1 MTEEMVSKMFK
12 IAEHLRELNSAQ
24 KVKRFGNDKGHAKV
38 FQIRP
43 GCSVWTHHLKNNRL
57 IIDLMI
63 TRSARQR
70 YPEVAMISV
79 DMFKEFFHD
88 KVDFERWHRHI
99 DDLEAERYF
108 VDIGEDT
115 LEDIF
120 KTLDKIK
127 DRFSKI

>member
-1 MTEEMVSKMFK
+1 
-12 IAEHLRELNSAQ
+12 
-24 KVKRFGNDKGHAKV
+24 
-38 FQIRP
+38 
-43 GCSVWTHHLKNNRL
+43 
-57 IIDLMI
+57 MI

-79 DMFKEFFHD
+79 DTFKEFFHD